1 MSDDEQG
8 IINGVKHYSLVAVR
22 STAATARMIIAAGGD
37 PLKAIDA
44 AEKLNEKSICEF
56 IDSRM
61 RNKNA
66 AELTEHLAHC
76 PPIDF
81 VSDDDYSD
89 ELEADLVH

>member
-44 AEKLNEKSICEF
+44 AE
-56 IDSRM
+56 
-61 RNKNA
+61 
-66 AELTEHLAHC
+66 LTEHLAHC